1 MRDYLESL
9 WYNFSF
15 SLQIWCDQLDA
26 ETEAVLVV
34 AVLVAGLAAVTWIY
48 FV

>member
-1 MRDYLESL
+1 MLRDYIEQKL
-9 WYNFSF
+9 F

-34 AVLVAGLAAVTWIY
+34 AVLVVGLAALTWKY
-48 FV
+48 FL